1 MRDLAGSPHAGMD
14 GSLRR
19 DRGVKPQAS
28 GGITMRASVLL
39 IFAVVI
45 AALLLAFDA
54 YEYDGHYR
62 KATVD
67 QVEHEVG
74 SLLGR

>member
-1 MRDLAGSPHAGMD
+1 
-14 GSLRR
+14 
-19 DRGVKPQAS
+19 
-28 GGITMRASVLL
+28 MRASVLL

-54 YEYDGHYR
+54 YGYDGHYR